1 MGGVRVWLLP
11 FELDGDE
18 LLSLL
23 GVRSRLE
30 AKTKGDGLAGAPP
43 PPDPVAP
50 VLPRMSK
57 PSPSCQAI
65 RAVLWACYC
74 SRKRLSP
81 SVLSTPRYPGIW
93 LFSARVLKRFNTCL
107 NTQSIQILVKR
118 NVC

>member
-50 VLPRMSK
+50 AAPEDVEAVTELSSDKSGLMGLLLFTEAAFSFSPVVTEVSRDLAIFCKGFKTFQHMLKLSK
-57 PSPSCQAI
+57 YSNS
-65 RAVLWACYC
+65 
-74 SRKRLSP
+74 S
-81 SVLSTPRYPGIW
+81 
-93 LFSARVLKRFNTCL
+93 
-107 NTQSIQILVKR
+107 
-118 NVC
+118 

>member
-50 VLPRMSK
+50 EDVEAVTELSSDKSGLMGLLLFTEAAFSFSPVDTEVSRDLAIFCKGFKTFQHMLKHSK
-57 PSPSCQAI
+57 YSDS
-65 RAVLWACYC
+65 
-74 SRKRLSP
+74 S
-81 SVLSTPRYPGIW
+81 
-93 LFSARVLKRFNTCL
+93 
-107 NTQSIQILVKR
+107 
-118 NVC
+118 